1 VLESRYEIHEAETL
15 MLAIFRRRVAP
26 SVALL
31 VACGLLTAGLAG
43 CATPPPASDP
53 EALADFQQTNDPL
66 EPTNRV
72 FYKINNGIDTVV
84 LKPAAQ
90 AYRYVLPEGVRTG
103 IHNFLDNVGSPVRL
117 TNDALEGK
125 PRRAG
130 DTAMRFLINSTAGV
144 VGIFDVAKDLGY
156 PGHDNDFALTLA
168 NWGVPEGPFLFLP
181 ILGPS
186 SPRDAAGFGT
196 DMAMD
201 PFTWIGRGTTAFT
214 IASWSR
220 TVVSALDQRSA
231 FLDPIDQI
239 KKTALDPYA
248 TFRSL
253 YRQNRAGKLDTLR
266 ADNRATI
273 PIWWPQGS
281 TPK

>member
-1 VLESRYEIHEAETL
+1 MRAANPQRPFPGFSVLGAG
-15 MLAIFRRRVAP
+15 
-26 SVALL
+26 ALL
-31 VACGLLTAGLAG
+31 AVILAG

-53 EALADFQQTNDPL
+53 EALADFRQTNDPL

-72 FYKINNGIDTVV
+72 FYKINDGIDTYV

-90 AYRYVLPEGVRTG
+90 AYRYVLPNPVREG
-103 IHNFLDNVGSPVRL
+103 IHNLLNNAGSPVRL

-130 DTAMRFLINSTAGV
+130 DTAMRFLINTTVGV
-144 VGIFDVAKDLGY
+144 GGIFDIAKNVGY
-156 PGHDNDFALTLA
+156 PDHDTDVGLTLA
-168 NWGVPEGPFLFLP
+168 NWGVPEGPFLYLP

-186 SPRDAAGFGT
+186 SPRDAIGFGVGIGI
-196 DMAMD
+196 D
-201 PFTWIGRGTTAFT
+201 PFTWIGRGSTAFK
-214 IASWSR
+214 IASWSK
-220 TVVSALDQRSA
+220 TALGALDERSRL
-231 FLDPIDQI
+231 LDAIDEI

-253 YRQNRAGKLDTLR
+253 YRQNRAGKLQDLR

-273 PIWWPQGS
+273 PIWWPRSVNTGAAESAPSQT
-281 TPK
+281 TP